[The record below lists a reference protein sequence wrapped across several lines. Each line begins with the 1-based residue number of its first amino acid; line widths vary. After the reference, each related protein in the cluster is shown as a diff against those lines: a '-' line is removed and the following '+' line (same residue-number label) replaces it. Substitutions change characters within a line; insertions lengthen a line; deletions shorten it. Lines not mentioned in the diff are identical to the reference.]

1 MRSPR
6 NTIKQRS
13 GASGWKAAFLIIL
26 SLLSATGFAQPPAAE
41 NLSSLFALAR
51 QHDAQ
56 YLAAAS
62 QLQADLET
70 ENQSRS
76 ALLPN
81 VNFGARIEKQE
92 NTYDAFGMSVGAS
105 RNPGTY
111 SLTLNQALFR
121 PQAWESHK
129 QSQLIGEI
137 AKLSFK
143 QAEQDLMLR
152 LSRAYFD
159 LLSVRDELDNL
170 QLLKAAIGEQ
180 LAFAKANFEVGNA
193 TVTDQQEAQ
202 ARFDMIVAQE
212 LAAENQ
218 LAVRQLQLETM
229 VGKPI
234 DALAPLKP
242 DTQLNTPNPNNADVW
257 AKQARENN
265 LQAQQTKLAQL
276 VAKAEVN
283 KARYGHLPT
292 LDLTAQTV
300 ETEQQI
306 FDGTSGRP
314 FDIGVDSTTIGLVMN
329 VPIYSGGG
337 TQSKVR
343 QQVALLQKSLSNR
356 DFAERSA
363 AQNAKTAF
371 LGVQSSLAQ
380 VRALETAVS
389 SSALALQSNKT
400 AFEVGIRINVDVL
413 NAQQQFNA
421 TQRDLSKAKYASL
434 INMLELQAATGQLD
448 ADALNEINRLL
459 TPYGKPFGSATSRK
473 ASDQPNGVNTSDST
487 RQNFAGLPHGDSWHK
502 QMRLSSQIRNL
513 DTRRDNR
520 HRQPSNDQ
528 IAVQH

>member
-1 MRSPR
+1 MRTPS
-6 NTIKQRS
+6 NMNKSQS
-13 GASGWKAAFLIIL
+13 VASGLKALLLLCLGLI
-26 SLLSATGFAQPPAAE
+26 ANAGFAQTPAPK
-41 NLSSLFALAR
+41 NLSDLFALAR

-56 YLAAAS
+56 YLAANS

-70 ENQSRS
+70 ENQSLA

-81 VNFGARIEKQE
+81 VNLGARLEKQE

-111 SLTLNQALFR
+111 SLVLNQALFR

-129 QSQLIGEI
+129 QGQLIGEI
-137 AKLSFK
+137 GRLSFK
-143 QAEQDLMLR
+143 QAEQDLILR

-170 QLLKAAIGEQ
+170 SLLKAAIAEQ
-180 LAFAKANFEVGNA
+180 LAFAKASFEVGSA
-193 TVTDQQEAQ
+193 TITDQQEAQ
-202 ARFDMIVAQE
+202 ARFDLVVAQE

-229 VGKPI
+229 VGKPV
-234 DALAPLKP
+234 DALLPLKP
-242 DTQLNTPNPNNADVW
+242 ETRLNTPTPNNADMW
-257 AKQARENN
+257 ATQARDNN
-265 LQAQQTKLAQL
+265 LQAQQAKLAQL

-292 LDLTAQTV
+292 LDLTAQMV

-329 VPIYSGGG
+329 VPIFAGGA
-337 TQSKVR
+337 TQSKVK
-343 QQVALLQKSLSNR
+343 QQAALLEKSLNNR

-363 AQNAKTAF
+363 AQNAKAAF

-380 VRALETAVS
+380 VRALETALS
-389 SSALALQSNKT
+389 SSELALQSNKT

-421 TQRDLSKAKYASL
+421 TQRDLSKAKYATL
-434 INMLELQAATGQLD
+434 INMLELQAATGQLN
-448 ADALNEINRLL
+448 ATALNEVNSLL
-459 TPYGKPFGSATSRK
+459 TP
-473 ASDQPNGVNTSDST
+473 
-487 RQNFAGLPHGDSWHK
+487 
-502 QMRLSSQIRNL
+502 
-513 DTRRDNR
+513 
-520 HRQPSNDQ
+520 
-528 IAVQH
+528 

>member
-1 MRSPR
+1 MRTPSNMNKP
-6 NTIKQRS
+6 QA
-13 GASGWKAAFLIIL
+13 GASGLKALL
-26 SLLSATGFAQPPAAE
+26 LVCLGLLSSTSFAQTHDSK
-41 NLSSLFALAR
+41 NLSELFALAR

-56 YLAAAS
+56 FLAAGS

-70 ENQSRS
+70 ENQSLA

-81 VNFGARIEKQE
+81 INFGARLEKQE
-92 NTYDAFGMSVGAS
+92 NTYGAFGMSVDAS

-111 SLTLNQALFR
+111 SLVLNQALFR

-137 AKLSFK
+137 GRLSFK
-143 QAEQDLMLR
+143 QAEQDLILR

-159 LLSVRDELDNL
+159 LLSVRDELGNL
-170 QLLKAAIGEQ
+170 RLLKAAIGEQ
-180 LAFAKANFEVGNA
+180 LAFAKANFEVGSA

-202 ARFDMIVAQE
+202 ARFDLVVAQE

-218 LAVRQLQLETM
+218 FAIRQLQLETM
-229 VGKPI
+229 VGKPVN
-234 DALAPLKP
+234 ALAPLKP
-242 DTQLNTPNPNNADVW
+242 AIQLNAPTPNNADVW
-257 AKQARENN
+257 ATQARDNN
-265 LQAQQTKLAQL
+265 LQAQQAKLAQL

-292 LDLTAQTV
+292 LDLTAQMV

-306 FDGTSGRP
+306 FDGTNGRP

-329 VPIYSGGG
+329 VPIFSGGG
-337 TQSKVR
+337 TQSKVK
-343 QQVALLQKSLSNR
+343 QQAAMLEKSLNNR

-363 AQNAKTAF
+363 AQNAKAAF

-380 VRALETAVS
+380 VRALETAMS
-389 SSALALQSNKT
+389 SSELALQSNKT

-434 INMLELQAATGQLD
+434 ISMLELQAAAGQLN
-448 ADALNEINRLL
+448 ATALNEMNSLL
-459 TPYGKPFGSATSRK
+459 MTP
-473 ASDQPNGVNTSDST
+473 
-487 RQNFAGLPHGDSWHK
+487 
-502 QMRLSSQIRNL
+502 
-513 DTRRDNR
+513 
-520 HRQPSNDQ
+520 
-528 IAVQH
+528 